1 MKYLKIDVL
10 FFLLF
15 IIVSCNAKLKNSKIP
30 NEDSDKE
37 LSRNPLKQP
46 FNSNSI
52 WNMPIGNN
60 AKYVHA
66 EIEKAM
72 AAGMTIDEDIIV
84 IKPEAP
90 ETEIYTNYAGW
101 NREHDR
107 CTKEGP
113 LLFSAPMPSDFV
125 VGPEKW
131 DGLTPNSGL
140 AVLLSDGRTIAQTQ
154 PFARCTAG
162 KSGTSQYVFENT
174 DIYGDGLYGAHG
186 GSGLSAIGGALRV
199 GELIAEDKPIKHVLK
214 INLFGKKNLYYD
226 ETTKGFRWPAKRAD
240 GYAASNYGKSR
251 TKPVNKECR
260 MGALLALPPSIDLN
274 VLNFETIPGRILAQA
289 FQDYGAYI
297 VDDTAWDVYAIVT
310 EWGPDGR
317 VTEEFEKKWGF
328 PMNASTKDTPWS
340 RDMDKIFLNLHIV
353 VNNSAQSIGGG
364 GEPGVPPAPELNEPE
379 QPDSN

>member
-101 NREHDR
+101 NR
-107 CTKEGP
+107 
-113 LLFSAPMPSDFV
+113 
-125 VGPEKW
+125 
-131 DGLTPNSGL
+131 
-140 AVLLSDGRTIAQTQ
+140 
-154 PFARCTAG
+154 
-162 KSGTSQYVFENT
+162 
-174 DIYGDGLYGAHG
+174 
-186 GSGLSAIGGALRV
+186 
-199 GELIAEDKPIKHVLK
+199 
-214 INLFGKKNLYYD
+214 
-226 ETTKGFRWPAKRAD
+226 
-240 GYAASNYGKSR
+240 
-251 TKPVNKECR
+251 
-260 MGALLALPPSIDLN
+260 
-274 VLNFETIPGRILAQA
+274 
-289 FQDYGAYI
+289 
-297 VDDTAWDVYAIVT
+297 
-310 EWGPDGR
+310 
-317 VTEEFEKKWGF
+317 
-328 PMNASTKDTPWS
+328 
-340 RDMDKIFLNLHIV
+340 
-353 VNNSAQSIGGG
+353 
-364 GEPGVPPAPELNEPE
+364 
-379 QPDSN
+379 